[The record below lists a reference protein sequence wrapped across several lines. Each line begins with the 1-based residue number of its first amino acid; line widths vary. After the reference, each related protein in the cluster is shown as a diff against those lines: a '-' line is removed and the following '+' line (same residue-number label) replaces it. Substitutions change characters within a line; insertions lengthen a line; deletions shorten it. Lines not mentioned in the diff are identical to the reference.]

1 MKMNLIP
8 IRIAFKCLIF
18 MIPGI
23 FFGCQSIN
31 KKVSITNSKYFFM
44 DAEDQI
50 DSEDPMVSFEKKY
63 LLHGAVSE
71 KEKIH
76 RSGHYYVFDWIYPN
90 WESFKNSPIVMRFE
104 YRQKKTG
111 SKIHRKDLTTSS
123 QTSYRNKIKIKITG
137 KDYQQNGKV
146 TAWRI
151 SIFRDGHVLASDQS
165 YLW

>member
-1 MKMNLIP
+1 
-8 IRIAFKCLIF
+8 
-18 MIPGI
+18 
-23 FFGCQSIN
+23 
-31 KKVSITNSKYFFM
+31 
-44 DAEDQI
+44 
-50 DSEDPMVSFEKKY
+50 
-63 LLHGAVSE
+63 
-71 KEKIH
+71 
-76 RSGHYYVFDWIYPN
+76 
-90 WESFKNSPIVMRFE
+90 MRFE